1 MPRLVVIDDDQPF
14 RETMQ
19 DILSTEG
26 YEVRG
31 AADGPAGLALVREW
45 KPDLVLCDLHMEGL
59 SGYDVLRTLRRDS
72 LTASVPVVF
81 LTGDRADATQ
91 RQTMELGADD
101 FLTKP
106 FKHAELLRTIQ
117 ARLAR
122 REQIRQETERR
133 LADLRA
139 GIMHSVPHEF
149 LTPLTAVIG
158 ISSLLVDEGSELPPD
173 VRHESAAAI
182 LAAGR
187 RLHHLVEKF
196 LLFTELELLVRSP
209 DVKAGRRAPRPTV
222 DAAAVVAEAAQH
234 WVSLSGRDKDLELSA
249 PGPMRVRMSR
259 DHLTALV
266 GELIENACTFS
277 DAGTPVRVALARR
290 RDGCFL
296 TVANQGHGMTR
307 EQIEGLGAFVQFD
320 RRRMEQPGTGL
331 GLAIVVRIAEL
342 AGGAARIE
350 STPGAET
357 TATVRIPPSEEE
369 AGSPS

>member
-1 MPRLVVIDDDQPF
+1 MPRLVVIDDDRAF
-14 RETMQ
+14 REMLQEALTA
-19 DILSTEG
+19 EG
-26 YEVRG
+26 YEVRV
-31 AADGPAGLALVREW
+31 AADGPAGLALAREW
-45 KPDLVLCDLHMEGL
+45 KPDLVLCDLHMEGV
-59 SGYDVLRTLRRDS
+59 SGHDVLRTLRRDE

-81 LTGDRADATQ
+81 LTGDSTDATQ

-101 FLTKP
+101 FLAKP

-122 REQIRQETERR
+122 REQVRQETERR
-133 LADLRA
+133 FAELRA
-139 GIMHSVPHEF
+139 GIAHSVPHEF

-158 ISSLLVDEGSELPPD
+158 LSSLLVDEGPELPHD
-173 VRHESAAAI
+173 LTHEAAVEI
-182 LAAGR
+182 LSAGR
-187 RLHHLVEKF
+187 RLHRLVEKF

-209 DVKAGRRAPRPTV
+209 DVKAGRQAPRATV
-222 DAAAVVAEAAQH
+222 DAAAIVAEAAPR
-234 WVSLSGRDKDLELSA
+234 WASLRGRGNDLQLSA
-249 PGPMRVRMSR
+249 PGPMHVRMSR

-266 GELIENACTFS
+266 GELVENACTFS
-277 DAGTPVRVALARR
+277 DAGTPVRVALVRR

-296 TVANQGHGMTR
+296 TVANQGLGMTR
-307 EQIEGLGAFVQFD
+307 EQIEGLGAFVQFE

-342 AGGAARIE
+342 AAGAVRIE

-357 TATVRIPPSEEE
+357 TATVRIPPSEDE